1 MGSGLDARSGLGG
14 EKGWGCD
21 VYHRR
26 VLIRG
31 FRMELLEDSRMPLN
45 SLPEAA
51 QESLPTPCS
60 CAGPCAGYGT
70 RTGCP
75 SLLVLATLDQA
86 KKELAALLNEE
97 AAA

>member
-1 MGSGLDARSGLGG
+1 MDAKLGLVKKGLG
-14 EKGWGCD
+14 ECD
-21 VYHRR
+21 RYHRR
-26 VLIRG
+26 VWRLG
-31 FRMELLEDSRMPLN
+31 FRMKLLEDSRMPLN
-45 SLPEAA
+45 SLPEAV

-60 CAGPCAGYGT
+60 CVGPCAGYGT

-86 KKELAALLNEE
+86 KKELAALLDGE